1 MPQNPILVILAP
13 IGNHTFADSSNSDNN
28 NNNNIDN
35 KQMWV
40 EGSLGYRAQV
50 QSGWVFGPMISLCK
64 VQCSEFASQGL
75 GQSVQPSLD
84 RFTRR
89 TAAVQL

>member
-50 QSGWVFGPMISLCK
+50 QSG
-64 VQCSEFASQGL
+64 
-75 GQSVQPSLD
+75 
-84 RFTRR
+84 
-89 TAAVQL
+89 